1 MATSSNVEEE
11 RKFDVDP
18 STPLPTLGDIDGVA
32 RVGEPAT
39 HSLEAVYF
47 DTNDLALAARGIT
60 LRRRTG
66 GPDAG
71 WHLKLPHSPGRRTEI
86 HAPLGQTDTVPVELM
101 DRVLAYTR
109 GHAVIAVAT
118 LNTERTSYPL
128 YQDDGGRVAEF
139 VDDRVRAHVSLGDPT
154 EQHPA
159 EQQWRE
165 WEVELNGSGHAN
177 NGDDILDAVAAQLIE
192 VGASPSERTSKL
204 ATALGDSWPRA
215 KGTGREV
222 PSRKGPAVV
231 PVLNYL
237 DAQVAKLLLQD
248 AHVRMNRDDSVHE
261 MRSLTRRIRSVLHSY
276 RKLFKGSPVQE
287 LELELKSLAKTLGR
301 YRDVE
306 VLHERLRK
314 DAEELPMKLVLGPLH
329 AELDERMKVR
339 ADTAMGAIRTRLN
352 SPRYFRLLDGLEAF
366 LDSPA
371 IAPKGTGPARKTTAK
386 LVNKTAK
393 RLAKRHDA
401 AVGAAVGPSRDTAF
415 HNVRK
420 TAKKLRF
427 AAATAESVHGKRAAK
442 LADAAHDV
450 QTILGEHQD
459 SAMARAE
466 LLKLGSV
473 SGAGNSAFTYGL
485 LHAAERAKADAAQ
498 QQYLRSGKKARKLR
512 LKK

>member
-1 MATSSNVEEE
+1 MATSSNVEAE

-18 STPLPTLGDIDGVA
+18 STPLPTLDRIDGVA
-32 RVGEPAT
+32 RVGEPVA

-86 HAPLGQTDTVPVELM
+86 HAPLGQADAVPVELM
-101 DRVLAYTR
+101 DRILAYTR
-109 GHAVIAVAT
+109 GHAVIAIAT

-128 YQDDGGRVAEF
+128 YKDDGGRVAEF
-139 VDDRVRAHVSLGDPT
+139 VDDHVRARVSLGNA
-154 EQHPA
+154 H

-165 WEVELNGSGHAN
+165 WEVELNGSGPSD
-177 NGDDILDAVAAQLIE
+177 NGDDILDAVASQLTGA
-192 VGASPSERTSKL
+192 GASPSGRSSKL

-215 KGTGREV
+215 KGSGREV
-222 PSRKGPAVV
+222 PSGKGPAVV

-248 AHVRMNRDDSVHE
+248 AHVRMNRDDSVHK

-287 LELELKSLAKTLGR
+287 LELELKSLARTLGR

-314 DAEELPMKLVLGPLH
+314 DVEELPMKMVLGPLH
-329 AELDERMKVR
+329 AELDERMNVR
-339 ADTAMGAIRTRLN
+339 RDTAMAAIRTRLN

-371 IAPKGTGPARKTTAK
+371 IAPQGTGPARKTTAK
-386 LVNKTAK
+386 FVNKAGK

-401 AVGAAVGPSRDTAF
+401 AVGAAVGPSRDSAF

-466 LLKLGSV
+466 LLKLGSA
-473 SGAGNSAFTYGL
+473 SGASNSAFTYGL

-498 QQYLRSGKKARKLR
+498 QEYLHSGRKARKLR

>member
-1 MATSSNVEEE
+1 MATSSNLEAE

-18 STPLPTLGDIDGVA
+18 STPLPTLEKIDGVA

-47 DTNDLALAARGIT
+47 DTGDLALAARGIT

-86 HAPLGQTDTVPVELM
+86 HAPLGQADTVPVELM
-101 DRVLAYTR
+101 DRILAYTR

-118 LNTERTSYPL
+118 LKTERTSYPL

-139 VDDRVRAHVSLGDPT
+139 VDDHVRALVSLGDSS
-154 EQHPA
+154 

-165 WEVELNGSGHAN
+165 WEVELNGSGHAD
-177 NGDDILDAVAAQLIE
+177 NGENILDSVAGQLTE
-192 VGASPSERTSKL
+192 AGASPSERTSKL

-215 KGTGREV
+215 QGTGREV
-222 PSRKGPAVV
+222 PSGKGPAVV

-248 AHVRMNRDDSVHE
+248 AHVRMNRDDAVHK

-306 VLHERLRK
+306 VLHERLRN
-314 DAEELPMKLVLGPLH
+314 DVDELPLKLVMGPLH

-339 ADTAMGAIRTRLN
+339 ADTAMAAIKTRLN
-352 SPRYFRLLDGLEAF
+352 SPRYFRLLDELEAF

-371 IAPKGTGPARKTTAK
+371 IAPRGTGPARKTTAK
-386 LVNKTAK
+386 LVNKAVK

-401 AVGAAVGPSRDTAF
+401 AVGAGVGPSRDSAF
-415 HNVRK
+415 HEVRK

-466 LLKLGSV
+466 LLMLGSA

-498 QQYLRSGKKARKLR
+498 QEYLRSGKKARKLR

>member
-1 MATSSNVEEE
+1 MATSSNVEAE

-18 STPLPTLGDIDGVA
+18 STPLPTLEKIDGVA

-86 HAPLGQTDTVPVELM
+86 HAPLGQADTVPVELM

-109 GHAVIAVAT
+109 GHTVVAVAT
-118 LNTERTSYPL
+118 LNTERTTYPL
-128 YQDDGGRVAEF
+128 YQDDGERVAEF
-139 VDDRVRAHVSLGDPT
+139 VDDQVRARVSLGNPS
-154 EQHPA
+154 

-165 WEVELNGSGHAN
+165 WEVELNGSRLA
-177 NGDDILDAVAAQLIE
+177 DDAEHILDAAEARLTDA
-192 VGASPSERTSKL
+192 GASPSERTSKL

-215 KGTGREV
+215 KGTGREI

-248 AHVRMNRDDSVHE
+248 AHVRMNRDDAVHQ

-314 DAEELPMKLVLGPLH
+314 DVEELPMKLVLGPVH

-339 ADTAMGAIRTRLN
+339 TDTAMAAIRTRLN

-371 IAPKGTGPARKTTAK
+371 IAPQGTGPARKTTAK
-386 LVNKTAK
+386 LVNKAAK

-401 AVGAAVGPSRDTAF
+401 AVGAAVGPSRDSAF
-415 HNVRK
+415 HDVRK

-450 QTILGEHQD
+450 QAILGEHQD

-466 LLKLGSV
+466 LLKLGSA

-498 QQYLRSGKKARKLR
+498 QEYLRSGKKARKLR